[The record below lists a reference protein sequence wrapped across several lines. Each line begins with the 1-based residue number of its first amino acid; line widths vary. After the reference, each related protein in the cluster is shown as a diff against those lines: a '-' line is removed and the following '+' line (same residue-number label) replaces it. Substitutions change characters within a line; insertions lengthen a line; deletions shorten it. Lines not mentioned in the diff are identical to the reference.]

1 MRILKDFK
9 VPNFK
14 FPKFKMKE
22 LSEIDEVKVD
32 YETIKKAE
40 ENKNK

>member
-14 FPKFKMKE
+14 FPKTCSKY
-22 LSEIDEVKVD
+22 LYGHRGTRRS
-32 YETIKKAE
+32 
-40 ENKNK
+40 NWR